1 MTLPARQNPYS
12 YAEFLEIR
20 DSFDFYRDDPFIQK
34 VVEKYAAGE
43 WERLQQK
50 LLEFSPKVSFRWSR
64 LAEKIAYPEVRPY
77 IQHYDAYNRRVDRI
91 VRPLE
96 MHQLEKEI
104 FSEGLFAE
112 KTSPWEYFSKL
123 FLLHQMGEAGVMC
136 PVACTEGLIALINY
150 YPDHGFPEL
159 DHIYRH
165 CKEGLDGDFAIGAQ
179 YMTEI
184 QGGSD
189 IPSNLMEAE
198 PDGRYYRVYGSKFFC
213 SAVHADYAV
222 VTAKV
227 TGSEKVGT
235 FVVPS
240 WLPGDKEKEKRN
252 GYVINRIKWKLGTV
266 ELPTA
271 EIDFHGA
278 LAYPIGPTDRGVAN
292 AVGIVL
298 TLSRMAV
305 GVSSA
310 AIMTRAAREA
320 LLYSAFRDVFGEKIN
335 RHPLAVNQLAEIE
348 AVAKRATAGA
358 FKIYDLFLKLG
369 RKLQPG
375 LFSNEPPEMQKARFD
390 LRELI
395 LLQKIFTSFEAVD
408 TVRKAISIF
417 GGHGVIEDFSSLPRL
432 LRDVLVNEL
441 WEGPRN
447 VLLMQIYRDL
457 QRVFKF
463 YSPGEFVL
471 SLLKGGDESEAKEM
485 AAQFTEILGQ
495 YSLSGIDTGSLKA
508 AAGWEQLCEKLFR
521 SYQSIAVNEIGNA
534 PLVRSM
540 LQ

>member
-1 MTLPARQNPYS
+1 MTLPVKQNPYS
-12 YAEFLEIR
+12 YAEFLEKR
-20 DSFDFYRDDPFIQK
+20 DSFDFYRDDPFIQN
-34 VVEKYAAGE
+34 VVKKYAEAE
-43 WERLQQK
+43 WESLHGK
-50 LLEFSPKVSFRWSR
+50 LLEFSPKVSFRWSK

-77 IQHYDAYNRRVDRI
+77 IQHYDAYNRRIDRI
-91 VRPLE
+91 VRPRETHLLE
-96 MHQLEKEI
+96 DEI
-104 FSEGLFAE
+104 FSEGLFSE
-112 KTSPWEYFSKL
+112 KRSPWEYFSKL

-150 YPDHGFPEL
+150 YPDHGLPEL
-159 DHIYRH
+159 DRIYQH

-235 FVVPS
+235 FIIPS

-271 EIDFHGA
+271 EIDFNGA
-278 LAYPIGPTDRGVAN
+278 VAYPIGPTDRGVAN

-310 AIMTRAAREA
+310 AMMTRAAREA
-320 LLYSAFRDVFGEKIN
+320 SLYSEFRDVFGEKISQ
-335 RHPLAVNQLAEIE
+335 HPLAANQLEEI
-348 AVAKRATAGA
+348 VAAAQRTTAGA
-358 FKIYDLFLKLG
+358 FKIYDLFIKLG
-369 RKLQPG
+369 RKLQPS
-375 LFSNEPPEMQKARFD
+375 LFSDESPEMQKARFD

-395 LLQKIFTSFEAVD
+395 LLQKIFTSFEAAD

-457 QRVFKF
+457 QRVSKF
-463 YSPGEFVL
+463 YSPTEFVL
-471 SLLKGGDESEAKEM
+471 SLLKGGDETEAKEM
-485 AAQFTEILGQ
+485 AAQFTEILASS
-495 YSLSGIDTGSLKA
+495 SLTGIDANELKA
-508 AAGWEQLCEKLFR
+508 AAEWEQLCEKLFR
-521 SYQSIAVNEIGNA
+521 SYQAIALAEI
-534 PLVRSM
+534 S
-540 LQ
+540 

>member
-1 MTLPARQNPYS
+1 MTFPAKQNPYS
-12 YAEFLEIR
+12 YDEFLEER
-20 DSFDFYRDDPFIQK
+20 DGFDYYRDDPFIQK
-34 VVEKYAAGE
+34 VVKGKVQEDWDDLHE
-43 WERLQQK
+43 K
-50 LLEFSPKVSFRWSR
+50 LLEFSSKVSFRWSR
-64 LAEKIAYPEVRPY
+64 LAEKAARPEVRPY
-77 IQHYDAYNRRVDRI
+77 MQHYDAYNRRIDRI

-96 MHQLEKEI
+96 THLLEKEV
-104 FSEGLFAE
+104 FSEGLFSANI
-112 KTSPWEYFSKL
+112 TDWEYFTKL
-123 FLLHQMGEAGVMC
+123 FLLHQIGEAGVTC

-150 YPDHGFPEL
+150 YPDHGFSEL
-159 DHIYRH
+159 DQIYHH
-165 CKEGLDGDFAIGAQ
+165 CKEGQNGGFGIGAQ
-179 YMTEI
+179 YITEI

-198 PDGRYYRVYGSKFFC
+198 PDGRYYRVYGSKYFC
-213 SAVHADYAV
+213 SAAHADYAV

-240 WLPGDKEKEKRN
+240 WLPGNKEKEKRN
-252 GYVINRIKWKLGTV
+252 GCVINRIKWKLGTA

-271 EIDFHGA
+271 EVDFNGA
-278 LAYPIGPTDRGVAN
+278 LAYPIGPMDRGVAN

-320 LLYSAFRDVFGEKIN
+320 LIYSKFRDVFGEKIN
-335 RHPLAVNQLAEIE
+335 GHPLAVNQIKEIV
-348 AVAKRATAGA
+348 AAAKRTTAGA
-358 FKIYDLFLKLG
+358 FKIYDLFIKLG

-375 LFSNEPPEMQKARFD
+375 LYSNEPPEMQKTRFD

-408 TVRKAISIF
+408 IVRKAISIF
-417 GGHGVIEDFSSLPRL
+417 GGQGVIEDFSSLPRL
-432 LRDVLVNEL
+432 FRDVMVNEL

-457 QRVFKF
+457 QRVSGF
-463 YSPGEFVL
+463 YSVEEFAQ
-471 SLLKGGDESEAKEM
+471 SLLKGGDVTRVKELATQFKVILERSSLTGIESGE
-485 AAQFTEILGQ
+485 
-495 YSLSGIDTGSLKA
+495 LKA
-508 AAGWEQLCEKLFR
+508 AAEWEQLCEKLFR
-521 SYQSIAVNEIGNA
+521 SYQIIALEEIGEA
-534 PLVRSM
+534 SLVGGNY
-540 LQ
+540 Q